1 VRLNSHCH
9 RVVGIHRAN
18 WTLVAAR
25 NLAFFMSHVALFVL
39 LAVDKC
45 TLMERDS
52 LCAEWAIQILNL
64 ATFMTFKSSDEGL
77 PGLAPLWY

>member
-1 VRLNSHCH
+1 
-9 RVVGIHRAN
+9 
-18 WTLVAAR
+18 
-25 NLAFFMSHVALFVL
+25 MSHVALVVL

-77 PGLAPLWY
+77 PGLAPLWYESAAGAPSILPIALSLTALVDGASLVN